1 MIYSDHKPL
10 QHLFN
15 ESKGMPAMASVY
27 IQQWAL
33 VLSAYTDNIVFKPGR
48 QNANAD
54 VLSWLPLRDSPDD
67 VPLPEETILLSLSGN
82 TMEKLGNCVEAGDCM
97 ENMSKQLENT
107 VEWKELYQK
116 WPPFIINITAIN
128 ANSK

>member
-1 MIYSDHKPL
+1 
-10 QHLFN
+10 
-15 ESKGMPAMASVY
+15 
-27 IQQWAL
+27 
-33 VLSAYTDNIVFKPGR
+33 
-48 QNANAD
+48 
-54 VLSWLPLRDSPDD
+54 
-67 VPLPEETILLSLSGN
+67 
-82 TMEKLGNCVEAGDCM
+82 MEKLGNCVEAGDCM